1 MKLYSYFRSSASY
14 RVRIALQLKGL
25 EPDYIP
31 VHLVRREQLL
41 PEHTALSPDGL
52 VPVLEVGGDILTQS
66 MAIIEYL
73 EETCPTPALLP
84 ESAVDRAHVRA
95 LAQSIACEIHPL
107 NNLRVLSYLVKEIK
121 VDEDTKMAWYHHW
134 VRSGLEAFERQLASH
149 AARRQTASLPPSVY
163 CHGATPTLADC
174 CLVPQIFN
182 AQRFGTQLDG
192 LPHTMAAFDACM
204 QLAAF
209 QNAHPSRCPDAAP

>member
-1 MKLYSYFRSSASY
+1 MIWEFVATLSAGIGAAGIMMMIRLFIKKLP
-14 RVRIALQLKGL
+14 KW
-25 EPDYIP
+25 
-31 VHLVRREQLL
+31 
-41 PEHTALSPDGL
+41 L
-52 VPVLEVGGDILTQS
+52 VPAAAGLGMIGFQVYS
-66 MAIIEYL
+66 EY
-73 EETCPTPALLP
+73 TWFSHTRSLLP

-121 VDEDTKMAWYHHW
+121 VDEEKKTAWYHHW

-149 AARRQTASLPPSVY
+149 AARRQVAGLPPSVY
-163 CHGATPTLADC
+163 CHGTTPTLADC